1 MAKKNKNQAALAETE
16 AVQGRAG
23 MAQRIEKERLELK
36 KEIEAVMVEYAKATG
51 IKKYSSRKY
60 KVGQAPNDW
69 KPPAALNLD
78 EK

>member
-36 KEIEAVMVEYAKATG
+36 KEIEAVMVEYAQATG

-69 KPPAALNLD
+69 QPKESLNV
-78 EK
+78 K